1 MPACNDL
8 FTAIEQYDKMNI
20 HYLSV
25 RLLPFYG
32 ILSYCRFA
40 VLENWQ
46 SNAPYTPAAIG

>member
-25 RLLPFYG
+25 RVLLFPRVSRSQPRS
-32 ILSYCRFA
+32 IRK
-40 VLENWQ
+40 LEK
-46 SNAPYTPAAIG
+46 